1 MLGGVAEWRHTHAT
15 GKVRQPSS
23 ED

>member
-1 MLGGVAEWRHTHAT
+1 MLGGVAEWCHTRAT